1 MATYTIKDE
10 TGNFHGEFNSI
21 KAAVQFIHKH
31 YADRKMTIWRY
42 KTHTELVQVVYN

>member
-21 KAAVQFIHKH
+21 KAAVRSSTSTMLT
-31 YADRKMTIWRY
+31 AR
-42 KTHTELVQVVYN
+42 